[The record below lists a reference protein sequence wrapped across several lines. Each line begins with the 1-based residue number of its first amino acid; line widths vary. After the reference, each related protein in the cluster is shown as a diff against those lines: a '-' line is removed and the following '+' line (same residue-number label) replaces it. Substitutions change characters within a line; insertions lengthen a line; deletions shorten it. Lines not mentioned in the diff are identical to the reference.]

1 MPTYHALG
9 HRYDIALHSLRQ
21 IAVETATAPMRGT
34 RLRKTASRGN
44 SRLRPES
51 LTQVIEKSSV
61 LRSRIDDPLNLAVV
75 QTTAPRSTVAGRRAA
90 AASQM
95 GSTRPVLTLV
105 TETVIVEGARQ
116 ADLAAAKAYG
126 ATVLHEGYDGKM
138 LLKVDAVERVF
149 GLVELL
155 QAREVGAVTPNFLRR
170 VVRPRA
176 SAPVTAWA
184 HAKIGV
190 AAAWAITKGKA
201 DVKVAVLDEG
211 VDTDHPALK
220 PAVVAERDFIGSN
233 LTAMPDEDD
242 AHGTACAGIIVSR
255 SATFPGI
262 APMCSLIAVRI
273 AMGDGDGGWVFDD
286 FATADAI
293 DWSWREGAAVLSNS
307 WGGGP
312 PSDAISRALARARTQ
327 GRNGKGAVV
336 CIAAGNA
343 QAPIDFPGNLPGYVT
358 VGAST
363 PRDERKTKTSS
374 DGETWWGSNH
384 GETMRLVAPGVFI
397 WTTDIAGPRGYS
409 TSEFTKTF
417 NGTSAATPHVA
428 AAAAL
433 MLSVAPNLSASTV
446 RNLLGTSAKRLTGQR
461 GWTRELGWGRLD
473 VGKAVSL
480 AKARTGT
487 RTAGASTTARTAKK
501 AKKTRR

>member
-1 MPTYHALG
+1 MPTFHALG

-21 IAVETATAPMRGT
+21 LSVETAAAPERGT
-34 RLRKTASRGN
+34 RLRRAAGRHRTAPLSI
-44 SRLRPES
+44 EAI
-51 LTQVIEKSSV
+51 TQTIGRSSV
-61 LRSRIDDPLNLAVV
+61 LQSRIDDPLDLAVV
-75 QTTAPRSTVAGRRAA
+75 QAVPAPGAGPRRRSAAGPAVAPT
-90 AASQM
+90 QP
-95 GSTRPVLTLV
+95 TLTLM
-105 TETVIVEGARQ
+105 TQTVIVEGARQ
-116 ADLAAAKAYG
+116 ADLAAAKSYG
-126 ATVLHEGYDGKM
+126 ATVVYEGYDGKA
-138 LLKVDAVERVF
+138 LLKVATVDRVF

-155 QAREVGAVTPNFLRR
+155 QAREVGSVGPNFLRR
-170 VVRPRA
+170 VARPQA
-176 SAPVTAWA
+176 AAPTTAWA
-184 HAKIGV
+184 RTKIGV
-190 AAAWAITKGKA
+190 AGAWAITKGKA
-201 DVKVAVLDEG
+201 EVKVAVLDEG
-211 VDTDHPALK
+211 VDTSHPALK
-220 PAVVAERDFIGSN
+220 PAVVAERDFIGNN
-233 LTAMPDEDD
+233 LDAMPDGDD
-242 AHGTACAGIIVSR
+242 AHGTACAGIIVAR

-262 APMCSLIAVRI
+262 APNCSLIAVRI
-273 AMGDGDGGWVFDD
+273 AMGDGNDGWVFDD

-343 QAPIDFPGNLPGYVT
+343 QSPIDFPGNLPGYVT

-363 PRDERKTKTSS
+363 PRDERKTRTSS
-374 DGETWWGSNH
+374 DGETWWGSNY
-384 GETMRLVAPGVFI
+384 GDTMRVVAPGVFI
-397 WTTDIAGPRGYS
+397 WTTDISGPRGYS
-409 TSEFTKTF
+409 PNEFTKTF

-433 MLSVAPNLSASTV
+433 MLSAAPQLSASTI
-446 RNLLGTSAKRLTGQR
+446 RNLLGSTAKRIMGQT

-473 VGKAVSL
+473 VGKAVAA

-487 RTAGASTTARTAKK
+487 AGPRRTAKKATK